1 MIRTIHN
8 FGLLSLNITELL
20 GVVAVTTFL
29 IGFSTVRLQSSLQD
43 WRQERS
49 RITDRLL
56 QQNAGEDLLPEP
68 VTLRWLGIDQ
78 RPLAI
83 GILTWASSILTL
95 GTLIVSVILTS
106 DALWGSNAQ
115 AAYQVVQVVHFFVC
129 LLGVIDILNTQRTSK
144 IEINKSPTKAFLK
157 LEGCLKA
164 WLGPEGNR
172 SVAGNAVIDSC
183 KTIDSAIPDWC
194 WLALVRSEIYD
205 FEGNKKAKLHFE
217 QSLRRLRNFSDKRRD
232 TDDYSN
238 TAFIWSSYLVDP
250 ITASQTIRQSDI
262 VRVQKFSESR
272 AEAGSPDLMAQ
283 LALHCIKR
291 KQPRHSRCQ
300 EPTAPLG

>member
-8 FGLLSLNITELL
+8 FGLLSLSIEELL
-20 GVVAVTTFL
+20 GVVAITTFL

-68 VTLRWLGIDQ
+68 VTLRWLAIDQ
-78 RPLAI
+78 RPLEI
-83 GILTWASSILTL
+83 GILTWSSSILTL
-95 GTLIVSVILTS
+95 ATFVVSVILTS

-115 AAYQVVQVVHFFVC
+115 AAYQVMQVGHFFVW
-129 LLGVIDILNTQRTSK
+129 LLGVIDILKTQRTSA
-144 IEINKSPTKAFLK
+144 IEIKKSPSKAFIN

-164 WLGPEGNR
+164 WLDSEGNR
-172 SVAGNAVIDSC
+172 SVAGNSVIDCC

-205 FEGNKKAKLHFE
+205 FANNEKEVLRFE

-262 VRVQKFSESR
+262 VRVKNFSESR
-272 AEAGSPDLMAQ
+272 ADAGSPDLMAK

-291 KQPRHSRCQ
+291 KQPHHSRC
-300 EPTAPLG
+300 EYPTAPLG